1 MVLIPRAVVLPPG
14 ATKAIWLRCP
24 TSSGSKDWLCAQHSP
39 AGVTTWWGKTGH
51 INQSN
56 FNQHG
61 QLENIV
67 HVKKAK
73 KGYVEVASWTPQ
85 SGWVEPRKAQ
95 SAPPEPPE
103 PSVSVEP
110 PEPETTKK
118 PKRLTELEASIDA
131 PEWF

>member
-1 MVLIPRAVVLPPG
+1 MITIPRAVVLPPG

-51 INQSN
+51 VNQSN
-56 FNQHG
+56 FNQDG
-61 QLENIV
+61 RLDNIV
-67 HVKKAK
+67 HVKKTK
-73 KGYVEVASWTPQ
+73 KDYFEVASWSPQ
-85 SGWVEPRKAQ
+85 TGWVEKGQAQ

-103 PSVSVEP
+103 PSGQVDP
-110 PEPETTKK
+110 PKPEKK

>member
-1 MVLIPRAVVLPPG
+1 MIVIPRAVVLPPG
-14 ATKAIWLRCP
+14 VTKAIWLRCP

-39 AGVTTWWGKTGH
+39 SGVTTWWGKTWH
-51 INQSN
+51 VNQSN
-56 FNQHG
+56 FNQRG
-61 QLENIV
+61 RLDNIV
-67 HVKKAK
+67 PVKTG

-85 SGWVEPRKAQ
+85 TGWLEPGQAQ

-103 PSVSVEP
+103 PSVSVDP
-110 PEPETTKK
+110 PEPKTTKK